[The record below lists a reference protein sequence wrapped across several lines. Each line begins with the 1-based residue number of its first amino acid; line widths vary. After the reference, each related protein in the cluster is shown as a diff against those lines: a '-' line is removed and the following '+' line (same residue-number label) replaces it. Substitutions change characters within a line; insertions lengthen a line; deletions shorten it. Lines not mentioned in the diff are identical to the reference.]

1 MPRTST
7 LVASGAAVAAGAVLA
22 FFAARKL
29 RPPWSRAE
37 QAVREDL
44 AAAHALSAHFGFDEL
59 VWNHISARREP
70 GSETLLITSGTH
82 HFDEVRA
89 ARGLVVSG
97 SGNANITADV
107 IHSAIYRGRPDVG
120 AIVHH
125 HTCATTS
132 VACLADGLAFPT
144 QDAAAFYG
152 KVAYHD
158 WEGVSD
164 DYDECARI
172 QAALG
177 PTAHTLIM
185 RNHGAI
191 TTGRTV
197 AEAWVRYFYL
207 ERICRL
213 QLATLGQRLTRPSES
228 VLQHA
233 AAQFDG
239 DSPFAHGRMEWPALR
254 RLAARLIAERRVSP
268 APY

>member
-1 MPRTST
+1 MRLITAT
-7 LVASGAAVAAGAVLA
+7 AAAATCATCIFLLR
-22 FFAARKL
+22 RKL
-29 RPPWSRAE
+29 LEELPVGEE

-44 AAAHALSAHFGFDEL
+44 AAAHTLSAHFGFDEL
-59 VWNHISARREP
+59 VWNHISARRP
-70 GSETLLITSGTH
+70 GTDQMFITSGVE
-82 HFDEVRA
+82 HFDEVTPDS
-89 ARGLVVSG
+89 LVISG

-107 IHSAIYRGRPDVG
+107 IHGAIYAARPDIG

-132 VACLADGLAFPT
+132 VSVLKSGLKYLT

-164 DYDECARI
+164 DYDECKLI
-172 QAALG
+172 QQALG

-185 RNHGAI
+185 RNHGCI

-207 ERICRL
+207 ERVCRI
-213 QLATLGQRLTRPSES
+213 QIATLGQPLNEPDES
-228 VLQHA
+228 VMKHA
-233 AAQFDG
+233 AEQLGAK
-239 DSPFAHGRMEWPALR
+239 SPFNHGNMEWPSLR
-254 RLAARLIAERRVSP
+254 RLAARLTKARKISERP
-268 APY
+268 F

>member
-1 MPRTST
+1 MR
-7 LVASGAAVAAGAVLA
+7 LAG
-22 FFAARKL
+22 
-29 RPPWSRAE
+29 PWSAGYPVGQWRA
-37 QAVREDL
+37 DL

-125 HTCATTS
+125 HSTAV
-132 VACLADGLAFPT
+132 VAVSCMRSGFRYLT

-152 KVAYHD
+152 KVAHYD
-158 WEGVSD
+158 WGGVSD

-172 QAALG
+172 AAALG

-185 RNHGAI
+185 RNHGAC
-191 TTGRTV
+191 TVGRTV
-197 AEAWVRYFYL
+197 GEAWVRYFYL
-207 ERICRL
+207 ERCCRYQMAVL
-213 QLATLGQRLTRPSES
+213 NAPSLVEPDAAVLA
-228 VLQHA
+228 HA
-233 AAQFDG
+233 AAGWAQ
-239 DSPFAHGRMEWPALR
+239 DSTSCHGHMEWAALR
-254 RLAARLIAERRVSP
+254 RQAERLQAHAALERLIGRAHRVV
-268 APY
+268 AVLLGLG